1 MNHWAISVPSP
12 TGPPASAMA
21 TGVASAAAA
30 AEASTSPGGDAPRN
44 APGPPS
50 ISSAPSTSTS
60 TTRSTPSAPIP
71 ARRSH
76 SRRTNSGVRS
86 SSPSGPGRM
95 TTSLSVPG
103 PFANRMPLMLSAGLG
118 RAGARAHDRQ
128 RPFGQ
133 VGAGD
138 VQPGDAGV
146 AAEPGLL
153 AAGEPACTAGGLLA
167 GLVRGPLPGQVAK
180 HLLVAEGAA
189 GRAALAQTR
198 LLQAADLVLEAGRP
212 HLVGPDIDPAVP
224 LISGGP
230 KPQLHGG
237 PAGRVVRQGRGE
249 RAAGELD
256 DLQGPDDPAAVAGQ
270 DGGGRGRI

>member
-21 TGVASAAAA
+21 PGVASAAAA
-30 AEASTSPGGDAPRN
+30 AEASSSPGVDATRN

-50 ISSAPSTSTS
+50 ISSAASTSTW

-71 ARRSH
+71 ARRSP

-86 SSPSGPGRM
+86 SSPSGSGRM
-95 TTSLSVPG
+95 TKSFSVPC

-118 RAGARAHDRQ
+118 GAGERADDLQG
-128 RPFGQ
+128 PFGE
-133 VGAGD
+133 VRARN

-153 AAGEPACTAGGLLA
+153 AAGEPAGAAGGLLP
-167 GLVRGPLPGQVAK
+167 GLVRGPVPGQVAQ

-189 GRAALAQTR
+189 GRAALAQ
-198 LLQAADLVLEAGRP
+198 A
-212 HLVGPDIDPAVP
+212 
-224 LISGGP
+224 
-230 KPQLHGG
+230 
-237 PAGRVVRQGRGE
+237 
-249 RAAGELD
+249 
-256 DLQGPDDPAAVAGQ
+256 
-270 DGGGRGRI
+270 